1 MATVTTGEGGLQKV
15 SLTAGSDGSSGAGAA
30 TAEVY
35 RHGATLTGWSVGGQ
49 QLIFVSPKAVFQPPK
64 AIRGGVPVCFPQF
77 GNLGPLQAQHG
88 FARNREWQLA
98 SSSSSSATFAL
109 ESDEQTLAL
118 WPHAFRAEL
127 TVSLQPSGALQQ
139 VLRVTNTDG
148 KPLEFTC
155 ALHTYFKVSDIAN
168 VAVVG
173 LKGLQYF
180 DNAAG
185 ALATDEAEAV
195 TFQGE
200 VDRAYLGAPDTLKVT
215 DSGRDAVLMVHKR
228 GFRDAV
234 VWNPAEAKATGM
246 ADLGEHWRGF
256 VCLEVA
262 QARSGPVVLQPRE
275 AWEGSTTVEYDTVGE
290 GAD

>member
-1 MATVTTGEGGLQKV
+1 MASLKTGEGGLSKV
-15 SLTAGSDGSSGAGAA
+15 VLTTNAGGAGAA
-30 TAEVY
+30 TATLY
-35 RHGATLTGWSVGGQ
+35 RHGATLTGWSVGGE
-49 QLIFVSPKAVFQPPK
+49 QLIFVSPRAVFQPPK

-98 SSSSSSATFAL
+98 AGSSSSSATLVL
-109 ESDEQTLAL
+109 ESDEETLAL

-127 TVSLQPSGALQQ
+127 TTSLLPSGALQQ
-139 VLRVTNTDG
+139 VLRVTNTDS

-168 VAVVG
+168 ASVVG
-173 LKGLQYF
+173 LKGLQYY

-185 ALATDEAEAV
+185 ALATDAAEAV
-195 TFQGE
+195 TFSGE
-200 VDRAYLGAPDTLKVT
+200 VDRAYIAAPDTLKVA
-215 DSGRDAVLMVHKR
+215 DSGRGAVLMVHKR
-228 GFRDAV
+228 GFSDAV
-234 VWNPAEAKATGM
+234 VWNPAQAKAEGM

-262 QARSGPVVLQPRE
+262 QARSGPVVLQPGE
-275 AWEGSTTVEYDTVGE
+275 AWEGSTTVQYDTIGE